1 MESGAYADMSA
12 RNLIL
17 NILRDGHEQ
26 VEAFRFTIADNPG
39 LIEDASNNVGLGHSF
54 LQSMERSHALNYVV
68 DPLIC
73 TLTDSFIASFA
84 SLAKS

>member
-1 MESGAYADMSA
+1 M
-12 RNLIL
+12 

-26 VEAFRFTIADNPG
+26 VEAFKFTIADIPG

-54 LQSMERSHALNYVV
+54 LRSMGRSHALNYVV

-73 TLTDSFIASFA
+73 TLTDSLIA